1 MRRNICCEVSGTP
14 SGCDGLLTAYRRSP
28 LRFDLR
34 LLSRNPAGCQQAN
47 RGERCADIGD
57 QFVESRLTPISIAQ
71 RSYARARN
79 TRRPRGIDR
88 LAIAAFGESTRRL

>member
-34 LLSRNPAGCQQAN
+34 LLSRNPAGCQKATSSSNARTHADRNCTTVVWAGTKYSAVEAYKSACHCGLWEIQA
-47 RGERCADIGD
+47 
-57 QFVESRLTPISIAQ
+57 SIE
-71 RSYARARN
+71 
-79 TRRPRGIDR
+79 
-88 LAIAAFGESTRRL
+88 AASAGRENK